1 MIGTMRKRSLSIAVI
16 SYTLALLYAVSFV
29 YYLSSVATSVVY
41 HYAIAVSLMCLVLFF
56 GAVGL
61 SFGKS
66 WGRTILIFGNIAF
79 FAVGIWMITL
89 FPEVIELQS
98 FDQNTFFNSLFLG
111 TICLAAVICAYLAQH
126 KVKLLLNPDMK
137 YMRKSV
143 LVIDDDEGILT
154 TMKKILLPVGY
165 SVLTASSGERGL
177 QIAQTQKPDLIVL
190 DVILPGLKGREV
202 CRRLKDDAA
211 TKDIPVIFLTAKD
224 SPDDIKAEMDL
235 GAIAHVTKPLHA
247 RLMVAKVKEI
257 LG

>member
-1 MIGTMRKRSLSIAVI
+1 
-16 SYTLALLYAVSFV
+16 
-29 YYLSSVATSVVY
+29 VY

-66 WGRTILIFGNIAF
+66 WGRTILIFGNILF
-79 FAVGIWMITL
+79 FAVGIWVIIL
-89 FPEVIELQS
+89 FPDVIQLQS
-98 FDQNTFFNSLFLG
+98 FNQHAFFNSLFLG
-111 TICLAAVICAYLAQH
+111 TLCLAVVVSAYLTQS
-126 KVKLLLNPDMK
+126 KIKLLINPDSK

-143 LVIDDDEGILT
+143 LVVDDDEGILT

-165 SVLTASSGERGL
+165 SVLTASSGERGF

-190 DVILPGLKGREV
+190 DVILPGMKGREV
-202 CRRLKDDAA
+202 CRRLKEDAA

-224 SPDDIKAEMDL
+224 SPDDIKAEMEA
-235 GAIAHVTKPLHA
+235 GAIAHVTKPLHSK
-247 RLMVAKVKEI
+247 MMIAKIKEI